1 MDKKEL
7 KRSARTTERFK
18 DIMNLRKSKEYDKI
32 FEVYGQTIFKL
43 AVPRKHQ
50 KAEVKE
56 LFEKGRW
63 EDIYRKYGE
72 NTYNKYIYKMQ
83 EQEIYNE
90 TGSKPKSILNRIK
103 NVFVHRIAPVMLS
116 TALLTPPVAGGTL
129 DFMSKQEKAKNATEY
144 AEEIEGY
151 NKKINEYAKEI
162 QSMNLDDLQI
172 FMKVMSDMWSEID
185 GYATAETEPLGF
197 SRLALYIDKVGV
209 CRNFADDITAKLNAI
224 NPEYNARNIVV
235 YMSGEEYN
243 LANIDRNIIE
253 TNETVAGEDKE
264 QESGDGIVSIT
275 GNHMVTAVDVPDEN
289 ITLILDPT
297 NPGIGVFRNG
307 QIYMFST
314 PDGKGIESR
323 MIGQFFQGAETMLDL
338 GITELKSCLPCEY
351 SLEELEEM
359 YGTEKQNEVLE
370 YLEALEND
378 KIEQEDFVPKVTVDE
393 KQAIENAKVNRNNS
407 DTINKSNDI
416 ERD

>member
-1 MDKKEL
+1 
-7 KRSARTTERFK
+7 
-18 DIMNLRKSKEYDKI
+18 
-32 FEVYGQTIFKL
+32 
-43 AVPRKHQ
+43 
-50 KAEVKE
+50 
-56 LFEKGRW
+56 
-63 EDIYRKYGE
+63 
-72 NTYNKYIYKMQ
+72 
-83 EQEIYNE
+83 
-90 TGSKPKSILNRIK
+90 
-103 NVFVHRIAPVMLS
+103 MLS

-407 DTINKSNDI
+407 DTIDKSNDI